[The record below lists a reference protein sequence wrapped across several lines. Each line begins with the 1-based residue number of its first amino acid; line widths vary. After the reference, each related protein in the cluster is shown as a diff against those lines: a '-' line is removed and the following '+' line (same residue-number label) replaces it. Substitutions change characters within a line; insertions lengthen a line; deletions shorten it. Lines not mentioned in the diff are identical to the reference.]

1 MTVGRVDLSC
11 TKGSAFT
18 ASVIVKNPDLNL
30 ASLEYWDSR
39 MQVRRTYADS
49 SSLVEFTSANG
60 RITQDTET
68 AKITLSLSAE
78 ETSGLEIG
86 EHVYDLEVFST
97 GSRPAVLRLIKGTF
111 SVE

>member
-1 MTVGRVDLSC
+1 MTAARVDFSC

-18 ASVIVKNPDLNL
+18 GQIVVKNPDLKL
-30 ASLEYWDSR
+30 AGLLYWESR
-39 MQVRRTYADS
+39 VQVRRTYDFTS
-49 SSLVEFTSANG
+49 PLVEFTSTNG
-60 RITQDTET
+60 RLTQDTET

-78 ETSGLEIG
+78 ETSGLEAG
-86 EHVYDLEVFST
+86 EHVYDLEVTST

>member
-1 MTVGRVDLSC
+1 MTAGRVDFSC

-18 ASVIVKNPDLNL
+18 AEVVVKNPDSKL
-30 ASLEYWDSR
+30 ASLQYWDSR
-39 MQVRRTYADS
+39 MQGRRTYAS
-49 SSLVEFTSANG
+49 ASSLVEFTSANG
-60 RITQDTET
+60 RLTKDTET

-78 ETSGLEIG
+78 ETSGLETG

-97 GSRPAVLRLIKGTF
+97 GSQPAVLRLIKGTF